1 MEIYVVQPDDSVEKI
16 AGIFG
21 ADPEAVIYANQL
33 SEPYLLAQGQALLIP
48 GAASP
53 WRERRPLAHVLG
65 YAYPF
70 ISPWVLAESLP
81 YLSALLIFSYGF
93 TEDGEL
99 VEPVL
104 DDQWMI
110 RACGEQGTR
119 PVLTFT
125 SIGSDGRFQSSLVE
139 QLLKRP
145 SLQEKVLW
153 ELGRMMREKGF
164 QGLDFDFEYIPAQE
178 GLHYADFVGLAR
190 RVMNLFGYP
199 VSVALAPKTSGEQKG
214 LLYEGM
220 DYGLLGQAAN
230 QCFLM
235 TYEWGYSYGP
245 PMAVAPLHMVRR
257 VAEYALTEIPA
268 NQLILGIP
276 NYGYDGPLP

>member
-21 ADPEAVIYANQL
+21 ADPQSSAACQPAV
-33 SEPYLLAQGQALLIP
+33 GALPFSGGP
-48 GAASP
+48 GAADSGGGLP
-53 WRERRPLAHVLG
+53 MAGEAALAHVLG

-125 SIGSDGRFQSSLVE
+125 SIGPDGRFQSSLVD
-139 QLLKRP
+139 QLLKRT

-199 VSVALAPKTSGEQKG
+199 VSVALAPQNLRRTERAFVRGDG
-214 LLYEGM
+214 LRPFGP
-220 DYGLLGQAAN
+220 GGQSV
-230 QCFLM
+230 FFDDL
-235 TYEWGYSYGP
+235 
-245 PMAVAPLHMVRR
+245 
-257 VAEYALTEIPA
+257 
-268 NQLILGIP
+268 
-276 NYGYDGPLP
+276 